1 MKKLVSILCV
11 IMLLIMSIFPAS
23 AANDGNE
30 KTMTGMELSIKR
42 ISGGFAEK
50 TEDEIAKDILRELG
64 MSENLIKG
72 VNEEYL
78 DMVYNAKNISANDQY
93 GKVDGKGE
101 VTLLSNEEFD
111 EVNNIRGESNFGVS
125 TLALEGKTSD
135 ERQDKLFNKSLYVVE
150 TRNAPAGTMG
160 LICGFEWLDEPF
172 YRCWDVVAISGT
184 NLEFDE
190 EATSISVVYVEQI
203 EDLFL
208 SGRTVTGIVKNFDF
222 YDLEMDE
229 NILYAGNFVGAK
241 FDVPMDSYTPIM
253 LWMYSNI
260 GVVFM
265 TSAVI
270 THPQQDTNF
279 TVTSWYFHQKILFN
293 GDVSLSG
300 DGLSLSI
307 SPSYK
312 YDDPHQMQL
321 SLKYIP

>member
-11 IMLLIMSIFPAS
+11 VMLLIMSIFPAS

-42 ISGGFAEK
+42 ISGKFAEK

-64 MSENLIKG
+64 MSENLIEG

-78 DMVYNAKNISANDQY
+78 DMVYNAKNISVNNQY
-93 GKVDGKGE
+93 GKVNNEGE
-101 VTLLSNEEFD
+101 VTLLSHEEAK
-111 EVNNIRGESNFGVS
+111 EEMTERGIKNTGNS
-125 TLALEGKTSD
+125 TRTLEGDTWD
-135 ERQDKLFNKSLYVVE
+135 ERPDSLFNKSIYVVE
-150 TRNAPAGTMG
+150 TRNAPKGTMG
-160 LICGFEWLDEPF
+160 LICGFEWIDESF

-190 EATSISVVYVEQI
+190 EATFMSVVYVEQI

-208 SGRTVTGIVKNFDF
+208 SETTVTGVVNDFDF
-222 YDLEMDE
+222 YDLEME
-229 NILYAGNFVGAK
+229 NDVIYAGNFVGAK
-241 FDVPMDSYTPIM
+241 FDVPMDVYTPIM
-253 LWMYSNI
+253 LWMYNNI

-270 THPQQDTNF
+270 THPQEETNF
-279 TVTSWYFHQKILFN
+279 TVTSWYFHQSIMFD